1 MGVSAGST
9 HSVALKPDGTV
20 WTWGEALHGKL
31 GHGDSW
37 DCGIPTQVAG
47 LNDGVAVAAGRFH
60 SLAVLSNGTV
70 RAWGYN
76 YNGQLGTGTNGVAT
90 STNRPVQV
98 SDMHDA
104 VGVAAGG
111 SHSLALLSNGTVWAW
126 GRGEEGQLGNSSNSP
141 ANRPVRVSILTNI
154 VGVAAGYNSSFAL
167 ESDGSMWA
175 WGANGT
181 GQLGINSTTPA
192 NRPIKVSALSN
203 VVAIAAGMQH
213 TVALQGDGTVWT
225 WGANGSGQ
233 LGIGVDGGTRNY
245 PVRAGGGILPY
256 VIGIGV
262 GYDYTMA
269 VDTNGT
275 VWTWG
280 GGGNGC
286 LGHGTNG
293 STNIPVAVTGLSNVV
308 AVSGGDYHTM
318 AVEADGT
325 LWSWGNNGN
334 GRLGEGTTTDRWSP
348 VQVMILEFIERV
360 RRPMLLP
367 DGGQYLT
374 GQVVTVTSPDP
385 DAHLRYT
392 RDGSEPTEESPSIS
406 SGGTLYIGTT
416 TVVRVR
422 AFKAGVDPS
431 LVKSALYEIG
441 GIVSAGSSHNVAL
454 KPDGTVW
461 TWGYQYYGK
470 LGLGDTTDLLI
481 PTQVSGLDSAV
492 SVAAGGSHSLAA
504 GADGTVWAWGYNS
517 EGQLGIGTNGVSS
530 FTNRPVRLELNNVV
544 AVAAGDNHSLAL
556 LSNGTVQAWGRG
568 AEGQLGN
575 GSNAKT
581 NQPVQVQGLSNVVA
595 IAAGYNYSLAL
606 KSDGSLWSWGANG
619 YGQLGIGI
627 GGGQNVPRQV
637 PLVDVVAMAAGS
649 QHSVALKGDGTVWT
663 WGANGS
669 GQLGIGVDGG
679 TRNYPVRAGGGIL
692 PYVIGI
698 GVGYDYTMAV
708 DTNGTVWTW
717 GGGGNGCLGH
727 GTNGSTNIPV
737 AVTGLSNV
745 VAVSGGDYHTMA
757 VEADGTLWSWGNN
770 GNGRLGEGTTTDR
783 WSPVQVM
790 ILEFIE
796 RVRRPMLLP
805 DGGQYLT
812 GQVVTV
818 TSPDPDA
825 HLRYTRDGS
834 EPTEESPSIS
844 SGGTLYIGTTTV
856 VRVRAFKMGTAL
868 SPVKSAVFT
877 IGSAVAAGYAHSMA
891 INSNGI
897 VLNWGDN
904 NYGQLGLQGSEYRL
918 MPAFFSP
925 SVHFVGIGTGKYHSH
940 ALRPDE
946 TMWSFGYNEYGQL
959 GIGSVGGYFNTPQSM
974 LHMVAMD
981 KIVDFDGGE
990 SHSIIADRQGRVWTW
1005 GRNSSGQ

>member
-293 STNIPVAVTGLSNVV
+293 STNIPVAVTGLSNMV
-308 AVSGGDYHTM
+308 AVSGGNYHSM
-318 AVEADGT
+318 AVGADGT

-334 GRLGEGTTTDRWSP
+334 GRLGDGTT
-348 VQVMILEFIERV
+348 
-360 RRPMLLP
+360 
-367 DGGQYLT
+367 
-374 GQVVTVTSPDP
+374 
-385 DAHLRYT
+385 
-392 RDGSEPTEESPSIS
+392 
-406 SGGTLYIGTT
+406 
-416 TVVRVR
+416 
-422 AFKAGVDPS
+422 
-431 LVKSALYEIG
+431 
-441 GIVSAGSSHNVAL
+441 
-454 KPDGTVW
+454 
-461 TWGYQYYGK
+461 
-470 LGLGDTTDLLI
+470 
-481 PTQVSGLDSAV
+481 
-492 SVAAGGSHSLAA
+492 AA
-504 GADGTVWAWGYNS
+504 
-517 EGQLGIGTNGVSS
+517 
-530 FTNRPVRLELNNVV
+530 
-544 AVAAGDNHSLAL
+544 
-556 LSNGTVQAWGRG
+556 
-568 AEGQLGN
+568 
-575 GSNAKT
+575 
-581 NQPVQVQGLSNVVA
+581 
-595 IAAGYNYSLAL
+595 
-606 KSDGSLWSWGANG
+606 
-619 YGQLGIGI
+619 
-627 GGGQNVPRQV
+627 
-637 PLVDVVAMAAGS
+637 
-649 QHSVALKGDGTVWT
+649 
-663 WGANGS
+663 
-669 GQLGIGVDGG
+669 
-679 TRNYPVRAGGGIL
+679 
-692 PYVIGI
+692 
-698 GVGYDYTMAV
+698 
-708 DTNGTVWTW
+708 
-717 GGGGNGCLGH
+717 
-727 GTNGSTNIPV
+727 
-737 AVTGLSNV
+737 
-745 VAVSGGDYHTMA
+745 
-757 VEADGTLWSWGNN
+757 
-770 GNGRLGEGTTTDR
+770 R